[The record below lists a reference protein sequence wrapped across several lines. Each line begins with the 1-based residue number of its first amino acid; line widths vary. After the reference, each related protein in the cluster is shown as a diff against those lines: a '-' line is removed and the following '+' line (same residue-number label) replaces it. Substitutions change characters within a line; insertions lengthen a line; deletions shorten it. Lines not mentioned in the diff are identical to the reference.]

1 MQVTIYA
8 VAALAYLVQLAL
20 FLALNIRGT
29 YSLVGHA
36 VSDYGVGP
44 SRRLFMIYGLTGII
58 AAIVLGV
65 AVLVDG
71 RFPTRGGVYL
81 LIMAALRLGVLTFPT
96 DLEGQRL
103 TGTGRLHYV
112 FAIASFA
119 LAYMAIDV
127 LNPIALPIAADWTS
141 LVLGGLYWIVAASLA
156 GVVICLIPALRR
168 VFGLVERLFLVSV
181 MLWSA
186 VFALAAN

>member
-1 MQVTIYA
+1 MPLYQSKKPPYTTS
-8 VAALAYLVQLAL
+8 
-20 FLALNIRGT
+20 T
-29 YSLVGHA
+29 YG
-36 VSDYGVGP
+36 GVG
-44 SRRLFMIYGLTGII
+44 
-58 AAIVLGV
+58 
-65 AVLVDG
+65 G
-71 RFPTRGGVYL
+71 RGREAPPTRFLSGFPARGGVYL
-81 LIMAALRLGVLTFPT
+81 LAVAALRLGVLAFPT
-96 DLEGQRL
+96 DLEGERL
-103 TGTGRLHYV
+103 TKTGRLHYL

-141 LVLGGLYWIVAASLA
+141 LVLGGLYWIVAVSLA

>member
-1 MQVTIYA
+1 MTIYTT
-8 VAALAYLVQLAL
+8 AALLYFVQLAL
-20 FLALNIRGT
+20 FLALNIRGS

-44 SRRLFMIYGLTGII
+44 SRPLFTTYGLIGII
-58 AAIVLGV
+58 AAIALGA
-65 AVLVDG
+65 AVLLDG
-71 RFPTRGGVYL
+71 RFPARGGVYL
-81 LIMAALRLGVLTFPT
+81 LAVAALRLGVLAFPT

-103 TGTGRLHYV
+103 TGAGKLHYL

-127 LNPIALPIAADWTS
+127 LNPVALPVVGNWASPILA
-141 LVLGGLYWIVAASLA
+141 GLYWIVAASLA

-168 VFGLVERLFLVSV
+168 IFGLVERIFLVSV
-181 MLWSA
+181 LLWSA
-186 VFALAAN
+186 VFALAAT